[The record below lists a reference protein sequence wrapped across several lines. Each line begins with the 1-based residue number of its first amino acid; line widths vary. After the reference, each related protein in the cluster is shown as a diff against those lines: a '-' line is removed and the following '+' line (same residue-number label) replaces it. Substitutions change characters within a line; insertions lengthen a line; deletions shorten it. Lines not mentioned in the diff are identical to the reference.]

1 MQVILSYFVFF
12 LIYFTIQVLLYRFF
26 KINLNKLLFILFSI
40 TVSVAFGLYF
50 YSIELLMFLIN
61 INLMIICFY
70 TLMPGI
76 INNGPGLEIIYL
88 ISKKKINKKKELK
101 KWFLKSKISKAVEK
115 RLNINISSNLL
126 KLYKGHFFVKKNTE
140 KLLIFLNFIK
150 KIYRLKTDAC

>member
-12 LIYFTIQVLLYRFF
+12 LIYFSIQVLFYRYF

-88 ISKKKINKKKELK
+88 IAKKKNK
-101 KWFLKSKISKAVEK
+101 
-115 RLNINISSNLL
+115 
-126 KLYKGHFFVKKNTE
+126 
-140 KLLIFLNFIK
+140 
-150 KIYRLKTDAC
+150 